1 MEHFALLPTRQIELN
16 FCILQLLVYTEINVL
31 FLNTYILTTQL
42 NEEEKKHTKRQQRL
56 CFLASLSQYL
66 NCFHHLTQSFDLI
79 RNAI

>member
-42 NEEEKKHTKRQQRL
+42 NEEEKNIQKDSKDCVFSHP
-56 CFLASLSQYL
+56 FL
-66 NCFHHLTQSFDLI
+66 NI
-79 RNAI
+79 

>member
-42 NEEEKKHTKRQQRL
+42 NEEEKSIQKDSKDCVFSHP
-56 CFLASLSQYL
+56 FF
-66 NCFHHLTQSFDLI
+66 NI
-79 RNAI
+79 